1 VQRALEVPILV
12 DVIEKW
18 TILHTAI
25 AHNNVELIESLLKDG
40 MDVNSQN
47 LALWTPLHEAA
58 YRDRPA
64 IVRRLLEAGADPNKQ
79 TDTGW
84 TPLHYAC
91 SDACHGPEVAR
102 LLLDYGADPTAVEK
116 DGYIP
121 FDLAVALPAWYSS
134 RGALLDLF
142 RERFPELVF
151 ERYCAPAPGP

>member
-1 VQRALEVPILV
+1 MV

-25 AHNNVELIESLLKDG
+25 ATNNVELVKGLLKDG

-47 LALWTPLHEAA
+47 LARWTALHEAA
-58 YRDRPA
+58 YRDRPD
-64 IVRRLLEAGADPNKQ
+64 IVRLLLEHGADPNMRN
-79 TDTGW
+79 DIGW

-91 SDACHGPEVAR
+91 SDACHSSDVAR
-102 LLLDYGADPTAVEK
+102 LLLDHGADATVNSN

-121 FDLAVALPAWYSS
+121 FDLAVALPVWYSS
-134 RGALLDLF
+134 RGALLDLY

-151 ERYCAPAPGP
+151 ERYCAPPAPAP